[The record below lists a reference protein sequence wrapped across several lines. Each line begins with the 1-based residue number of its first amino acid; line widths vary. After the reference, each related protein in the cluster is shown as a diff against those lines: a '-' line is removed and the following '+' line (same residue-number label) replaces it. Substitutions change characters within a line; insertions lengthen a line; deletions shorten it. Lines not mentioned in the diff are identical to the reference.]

1 MKTRAMLP
9 WSVVLSLTVIVVAG
23 APLTAGAA
31 GAAGATA
38 TAAGSGAGAA
48 PLACQA
54 QPGLYASLLAPVPS
68 AEPLFN
74 DVCLD
79 NQCSDAACAGKT
91 INSVCGEGERCIPRQ
106 CASSPVT
113 GHGCFCGPIG

>member
-9 WSVVLSLTVIVVAG
+9 WSVVLSLMVILSVAG
-23 APLTAGAA
+23 APLS
-31 GAAGATA
+31 AT
-38 TAAGSGAGAA
+38 TAAAVADNGAVAAPA

-54 QPGLYASLLAPVPS
+54 QPSLYASLLAPMPS

-74 DVCLD
+74 DVCLN
-79 NQCSDAACAGKT
+79 NQCSDAACAGQT

-106 CASSPVT
+106 CTASPVT